1 MKPLVFMGSS
11 QKNLRRFPK
20 DVRKE
25 AGFAIHL
32 AQEGGNALHAFPL
45 VGFGA
50 ADVLEVVINESGD
63 TYRAVYTVRFER
75 AVYVL
80 HAFQKKSKRG
90 KATPRPE
97 MQLIIRRL
105 KAAQQHYEMN
115 FSRQRRKDVSA

>member
-32 AQEGGNALHAFPL
+32 AQEGGKALHAFPL

-63 TYRAVYTVRFER
+63 TYRAVYTVRFEH

-105 KAAQQHYEMN
+105 KAAQQHYEVN